1 VVSIETLFFLFSKR
15 TDGRKVECFMV
26 VLFHIQQFLKEFYNQ
41 MTINICR
48 NDLIADN
55 LMAIIEGKKK
65 KVNAYVD
72 LVFAQQS

>member
-1 VVSIETLFFLFSKR
+1 
-15 TDGRKVECFMV
+15 MV

-48 NDLIADN
+48 NDLIPDN
-55 LMAIIEGKKK
+55 VMAIIEGKK